1 MDCRPARFIQER
13 ERPYP
18 SHGQPGRERR
28 LVQPLPRSYPS
39 TRSLSQHGRNLPLS
53 ASPGLH
59 CQPADH
65 PLPTSRILGMG
76 AMESPPRLGGSP
88 PWMRLEHTHHQAA
101 ASPGQ
106 PGQSGYHAQA
116 ETRPPRSRPG
126 QRLTQ
131 RG

>member
-1 MDCRPARFIQER
+1 MDCRPTRPIQDR

-18 SHGQPGRERR
+18 PHGQPRRERR

-39 TRSLSQHGRNLPLS
+39 PRSLPQHGRNLPLS
-53 ASPGLH
+53 GSPGLH
-59 CQPADH
+59 RQPANH

-76 AMESPPRLGGSP
+76 PMESLPRLGGNP
-88 PWMRLEHTHHQAA
+88 PRMRLEHTHHQAA

-131 RG
+131 